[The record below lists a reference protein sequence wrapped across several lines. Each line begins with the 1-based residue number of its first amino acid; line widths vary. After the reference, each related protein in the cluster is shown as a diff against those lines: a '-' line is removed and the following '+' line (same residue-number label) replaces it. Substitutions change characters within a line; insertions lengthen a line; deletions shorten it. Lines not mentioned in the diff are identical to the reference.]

1 MKPDPGEGT
10 KSFKDLE
17 IPGMKNVVNVHWL
30 PLLPASKKHPDS
42 PSGFGWDV
50 KRVSDCL
57 KPIWR
62 ISILLP
68 LCLVQMEGD
77 LSLLMDVAVK
87 FSPLLV

>member
-1 MKPDPGEGT
+1 MNILGRREGQGEARSWGRNKKFQGLGDPWDEECSECSLVT
-10 KSFKDLE
+10 YS
-17 IPGMKNVVNVHWL
+17 ISI

-62 ISILLP
+62 LSILLP
-68 LCLVQMEGD
+68 
-77 LSLLMDVAVK
+77 
-87 FSPLLV
+87 P